1 MQKGVSTMSEFIV
14 KDDRFELNG
23 KPIRII
29 SGAVHYF
36 RTVPEYWEDRLTK
49 LKACGFNTVET
60 YLPWNL
66 HEPKEGQFNF
76 EGIADVERFLQTAA
90 KVGLHVI
97 VRPSQYICAEW
108 EFGGL
113 PSWLLKDR
121 NISLRCAD
129 AQYLEKVDNYF
140 KVLIPKLA
148 KHQCTKG
155 GPIIMCQIE
164 NEYGSYGNDKEY
176 LAFLE
181 GKMREYGLDIML
193 FTSDGS
199 NHYYLHGGTLPHIFK
214 TANFGSK
221 PAANFENLTTFPTF
235 FGPKMCTEYW
245 NGWFDHWGEE
255 HHVREP
261 EEAVACFKEMLD
273 MGASVNFYMFHGG
286 TNFGFTNGANCS
298 THNYQP
304 TVTSYDYCAPL
315 TEEGNTTKKYD
326 LLRALLKDYRED
338 EDTYGEF
345 APAPVAAYGKVTL
358 EESAVLRLSAD
369 RLAEKQTSRPILPM
383 EQYGQNGGAILY
395 RTHVPGPNPSTT
407 LGLGEVHDRAHVF
420 INGRRV
426 ATVYRN
432 DDSYDIPVSFP
443 EKDNVLEIIVENMGR
458 VNFGPYLHDE
468 KGLNRSVCIKPPHQ
482 HLFGWEVWPMELDDL
497 SNLVYAQGDAP
508 EFPAFF
514 RGYLTL
520 EESPKDTYLRLT
532 GFEKGSV
539 WINGFNLGR
548 YWNSKGPQRTLYVP
562 APILREGKNEIV
574 VLEYDAVT
582 EAVVSFEDKH
592 DIG

>member
-1 MQKGVSTMSEFIV
+1 MSHFVV
-14 KDDRFELNG
+14 KDDHFELDG
-23 KPIRII
+23 KPIQII
-29 SGAVHYF
+29 SGSIHYF
-36 RTVPEYWEDRLTK
+36 RTVPEYWDDRLKK

-60 YLPWNL
+60 YIPWNL
-66 HEPKEGQFNF
+66 HEPKEGQFCF
-76 EGIADVERFLQTAA
+76 EGIADVERFLTTA
-90 KVGLHVI
+90 KKYDLHVI

-129 AQYLEKVDNYF
+129 EKYLEKVDHYF
-140 KVLIPKLA
+140 KVLIPILA
-148 KHQCTKG
+148 RHQCTKG

-193 FTSDGS
+193 FTSDGDA
-199 NHYYLHGGTLPHIFK
+199 HTYLYGGTLPHVFK

-221 PAANFENLTTFPTF
+221 PKERFANLTSFPTF
-235 FGPKMCTEYW
+235 FGPMMCSEYW

-261 EEAVACFKEMLD
+261 EEAVECFREMLD

-286 TNFGFTNGANCS
+286 TNFGFMNGANCGGPKD
-298 THNYQP
+298 YQP

-345 APAPVAAYGKVTL
+345 APAPVAAYGDVVLT
-358 EESAVLRLSAD
+358 ESAPLRTSAD
-369 RLAEKQTSRPILPM
+369 YLAEKQISRAILPM
-383 EQYGQNGGAILY
+383 EQYGQMSGAILY
-395 RTHVPGPNPSTT
+395 RTHVPKLNPIKSI
-407 LGLGEVHDRAHVF
+407 LLRDVHDRAHVF
-420 INGRRV
+420 VNGKRI

-432 DDSYDIPVSFP
+432 DASYDVPVSFP
-443 EKDNVLEIIVENMGR
+443 EEDNVLWAASISVPSFTTKRGSPTAFAAIRFISTFSAGR
-458 VNFGPYLHDE
+458 S
-468 KGLNRSVCIKPPHQ
+468 GLWNWTISPNWFTERGCPLKCPHFSAELWRS
-482 HLFGWEVWPMELDDL
+482 
-497 SNLVYAQGDAP
+497 
-508 EFPAFF
+508 
-514 RGYLTL
+514 
-520 EESPKDTYLRLT
+520 
-532 GFEKGSV
+532 
-539 WINGFNLGR
+539 
-548 YWNSKGPQRTLYVP
+548 
-562 APILREGKNEIV
+562 GKNPRIPIS
-574 VLEYDAVT
+574 A
-582 EAVVSFEDKH
+582 
-592 DIG
+592 

>member
-1 MQKGVSTMSEFIV
+1 MSEFKINGN
-14 KDDRFELNG
+14 RFEFDG
-23 KPIRII
+23 KPMQVI
-29 SGAVHYF
+29 SGAIHYF
-36 RTVPEYWEDRLTK
+36 RTVPEYWDDRLKK

-60 YLPWNL
+60 YIPWNL
-66 HEPKEGQFNF
+66 HEPKEGKYYF
-76 EGIADVERFLQTAA
+76 EGIADIERFLETA
-90 KVGLHVI
+90 KKYDLKVI

-129 AQYLEKVDNYF
+129 KKYLEKVDNYF

-148 KHQCTKG
+148 KHQCTVG

-176 LAFLE
+176 LSFLE
-181 GKMREYGLDIML
+181 GKMREYGMNILL

-199 NHYYLHGGTLPHIFK
+199 NHYYLHGGTLPHVFK
-214 TANFGSK
+214 TANFGSRPK
-221 PAANFENLTTFPTF
+221 EQFENLKTFPTF
-235 FGPKMCTEYW
+235 FGPIMCTEYW

-286 TNFGFTNGANCS
+286 TNFGFMNGANCPGKKD
-298 THNYQP
+298 YQP
-304 TVTSYDYCAPL
+304 TITSYDYCAPL

-326 LLRALLKDYRED
+326 LLRELLKDYRED
-338 EDTYGEF
+338 EDNYDIV
-345 APAPVAAYGKVTL
+345 PVAPSVAYGRVRLTQ
-358 EESAVLRLSAD
+358 SAPLRLSAD
-369 RLAEKQTSRPILPM
+369 LLAEKQTSRAILPM
-383 EQYGQNGGAILY
+383 EQYGQMSGSILY
-395 RTHVPGPNPSTT
+395 RTHVAGPNPSTK
-407 LGLGEVHDRAHVF
+407 LELWDVHDRAHVF
-420 INGRRV
+420 VNGKRI

-432 DDSYDIPVSFP
+432 DTYYVVENVCFP
-443 EKDNVLEIIVENMGR
+443 EEDNVLDIIVENLGR
-458 VNFGPYLHDE
+458 INFGPYLHDE
-468 KGLNRSVCIKPPHQ
+468 KGITDAVCIYPPHQ
-482 HLFGWEVWPMELDDL
+482 HLFGWEVWPLEMDDL
-497 SNLVYAQGDAP
+497 SKLVYDEGDP
-508 EFPAFF
+508 CELPAFF
-514 RGYLTL
+514 RGTLTVTDK
-520 EESPKDTYLRLT
+520 PKDTYIRLT
-532 GFEKGSV
+532 GFEHGSV

-548 YWNSKGPQRTLYVP
+548 FWNSKGPQRTLYLP
-562 APILREGKNEIV
+562 APLLKEGDNEIV

-582 EAVVSFEDKH
+582 EPVVDFEDKN